1 MSNMLTPSISKK
13 DQDQD
18 PEPRKFL
25 EDRDQYQFNFDLIPS
40 LALHNLI
47 IPSFP
52 IPPGY
57 PRVPKSSTLSPDY
70 IYDRASIPSTLEAF
84 DGLQSFD
91 DLFPSEDKPAVSK
104 IYLSDHSFAEQ
115 RLSGVNPMVLKRVNQ
130 DMSSSFTKELQ
141 TVCPSI
147 KSILDNGNL
156 YIADYTSLDFVRGGT
171 FGNRKKFLPAP
182 IAFFH
187 FDDTLQKIVPLA
199 IQIKSEKSS
208 TIFTPNDSYFD
219 WLVAKTCVQIA
230 DANHHEM
237 ATHLCWT
244 HFVMGPFAIST
255 PRKLATNHPVHILL
269 APHLRFLLAINDQG
283 LQLLVNPFESGK
295 PGGHVD
301 RIMAGTIEESIEI
314 MKKAYAEWSLDQF
327 AFPQEIKNRG
337 LEDVKKLPHF
347 PYRDDG
353 LLVWNAINRFVSS
366 YLKYYYPT
374 PKDIKDDYELQEWS
388 QDLSAK
394 DKGRVKGMP
403 CQISTV
409 EELIEIV
416 TSVIFT
422 CGPQHAVINFSQFD
436 YMAYIPNMP
445 QAAYIDITGKGLI
458 KSEIDLMK
466 FLPPK
471 DQAEAQIKIVSYLS
485 SYRHDQLG
493 HYDEVF
499 QATFARTPVK
509 IFLQQFQQEL
519 NLIEQQI
526 DIRNQQRL
534 IPYPYLKPSL
544 IPNCHSA

>member
-1 MSNMLTPSISKK
+1 MSKPSIPQK
-13 DQDQD
+13 DKD

-25 EDRDQYQFNFDLIPS
+25 EDRNQYQFKFDLIPP
-40 LALHNLI
+40 LAIHNPI

-70 IYDRASIPSTLEAF
+70 SYNRAAIPSTLEAF

-91 DLFPSEDKPAVSK
+91 DFFPSEDKPAISR
-104 IYLSDHSFAEQ
+104 IYLSDESFAEQ
-115 RLSGVNPMVLKRVNQ
+115 RLSGVNPMVLKRVGQ
-130 DMSSSFTKELQ
+130 DMSSSSAKELQ
-141 TVCPSI
+141 AVCPDLSI
-147 KSILDNGNL
+147 ESILSNGNL
-156 YIADYTSLDFVRGGT
+156 YIADYTSLNFVRGGT
-171 FGNRKKFLPAP
+171 FGKYQKFLPAP

-199 IQIKSEKSS
+199 IQIKSKTSS
-208 TIFTPNDSYFD
+208 TIFTPNDSYLD

-244 HFVMGPFAIST
+244 HFVMEPFAIST
-255 PRKLATNHPVHILL
+255 PRKLATNHPIHILL

-283 LQLLVNPFESGK
+283 IQLLVNRFEPGK

-301 RIMAGTIEESIEI
+301 RVMAGTIEESIEI
-314 MKKAYAEWSLDQF
+314 IKKAYSEWSLDKF

-337 LEDVKKLPHF
+337 LEDVKKLPCF

-353 LLVWNAINRFVSS
+353 FLVWNAINRFVSS

-374 PKDIKDDYELQEWS
+374 PQDIESDCELQAWS
-388 QDLSAK
+388 QDLSSE
-394 DKGRVKGMP
+394 DGGRVKGMP

-422 CGPQHAVINFSQFD
+422 CGPQHAAINFSQFD

-445 QAAYIDITGKGLI
+445 HSAYMDITGKGMI
-458 KSEIDLMK
+458 ASESDLMG

-471 DQAEAQIKIVSYLS
+471 DQAEAQLKIVRYLS
-485 SYRHDQLG
+485 LYRHDKLG

-499 QATFARTPVK
+499 QATFAGTPVK
-509 IFLQQFQQEL
+509 MFLEQFQQEL

-526 DIRNQQRL
+526 DVRNQQRF